1 MQDPRTAPRSTP
13 SAPEPAP
20 AMSLVD
26 MIDLEM
32 RSGRVELPVL
42 PETAIRVRELIERD
56 ASLDRLVD
64 VIEREAALATALL
77 RYANSV
83 AFAGLDEIT
92 DLHHAVTRLGLNA
105 TEHAVLSVSM
115 RNVFRSPDPEDDA
128 LLHQLWNHSVAV
140 ALAARE
146 IATRVG
152 GDREMAFLGGLLHDI
167 GKIVVLRTVA
177 EIKRRDPARRLSRT
191 SLFMLF
197 DSLHC
202 RIGEG
207 LFEKWKLPLAI
218 REMVRDHHATDLVTR
233 PRHVQIVA
241 LADRVAAKMG
251 ESLAPDDTIV
261 LHALPLATA
270 LGLDEGTLVEVL
282 ESVRRESEAAKAAL

>member
-1 MQDPRTAPRSTP
+1 MHDPRSDRKPVAA
-13 SAPEPAP
+13 SAEPAP

-26 MIDLEM
+26 MIDDEM

-83 AFAGLDEIT
+83 AFAGLEEIT

-128 LLHQLWNHSVAV
+128 LLHQLWNHSVTV

-146 IATRVG
+146 IAARCG

-177 EIKRRDPARRLSRT
+177 EIKRRDPSRRLSRT

-218 REMVRDHHATDLVTR
+218 REMVRDHHATDLVLR

-241 LADRVAAKMG
+241 FADRIAAKLG
-251 ESLAPDDTIV
+251 ESLSPDETLV
-261 LHALPLATA
+261 LHELPLAVA
-270 LGLDEGTLVEVL
+270 LGLDEGALAEVM
-282 ESVRRESEAAKAAL
+282 ETVHRESESAKSAL